1 MTRYLLAGLLAL
13 GLITPAAHAQT
24 APLLTG
30 YQRPLPVVPLD
41 SVTHQITYRGVL
53 PAAGLPQAEVYGRAQ
68 EWLARQFEQYDQVV
82 RFADTGRGVL
92 IGQAMVQAVGPA
104 QKNLEARRFNLLFR
118 FRLRAQ
124 PDGLHYELTDISY
137 PNYPVT
143 TAASDA
149 GGGLTADG
157 LVQWQRADEFS
168 RISTTAAQN
177 RRQPVEFAL
186 RDYDQYTTKG
196 EPKPRM
202 VQQCQGIQEAMTT
215 LVAALGRE
223 LSQPLP

>member
-1 MTRYLLAGLLAL
+1 MTRYLLAGLLVL
-13 GLITPAAHAQT
+13 GLAAPAAHAQT
-24 APLLTG
+24 APLLIV
-30 YQRPLPVVPLD
+30 YYRPLPVVPID
-41 SVTHQITYRGVL
+41 SATHQITYRGVL

-68 EWLARQFEQYDQVV
+68 EWLAQQFEHYDQVV
-82 RFADTGRGVL
+82 RFADAGRGVL
-92 IGQAMVQAVGPA
+92 IGQAIVQAVGPA

-124 PDGLHYELTDISY
+124 AGGLHYELTDISY

-149 GGGLTADG
+149 GGGLAADG
-157 LVQWQRADEFS
+157 LAQWQRADEFS

-177 RRQPVEFAL
+177 RRRPVEPEL
-186 RDYDQYTTKG
+186 RDYDQYTAKG

-202 VQQCQGIQEAMTT
+202 VQQCQGIQEALTALM
-215 LVAALGRE
+215 ASLGRE

>member
-1 MTRYLLAGLLAL
+1 MSRYLLAGLLAL
-13 GLITPAAHAQT
+13 GLTTSAAHAQT

-30 YQRPLPVVPLD
+30 YQRPLPVVPID
-41 SVTHQITYRGVL
+41 SVTHQITYRGTL

-82 RFADTGRGVL
+82 RFADAGRGVL
-92 IGQAMVQAVGPA
+92 IGQAVVQAVGPA

-124 PDGLHYELTDISY
+124 PGHLYYELTDISY
-137 PNYPVT
+137 PHYPVT
-143 TAASDA
+143 SAASDA
-149 GGGLTADG
+149 GGGLAADG
-157 LVQWQRADEFS
+157 LAQWQRADEFS

-177 RRQPVEFAL
+177 RRRPVEPAL
-186 RDYDQYTTKG
+186 RDYDEYTSKG

-202 VQQCQGIQEAMTT
+202 VQQCQGIQEAMTM

>member
-13 GLITPAAHAQT
+13 GLTTSAAHAQT
-24 APLLTG
+24 APVLTG
-30 YQRPLPVVPLD
+30 YQRPLPVVPID
-41 SVTHQITYRGVL
+41 SATHQILYRGTL

-82 RFADTGRGVL
+82 RFADAGRGVL

-124 PDGLHYELTDISY
+124 PGGLYYELTDLSY
-137 PNYPVT
+137 PSYPT
-143 TAASDA
+143 TSTGREV
-149 GGGLTADG
+149 GGGATANA
-157 LVQWQRADEFS
+157 LVEWQRADEFS
-168 RISTTAAQN
+168 RIGTTAAQN
-177 RRQPVEFAL
+177 LRLPVEPEL
-186 RDYDQYTTKG
+186 RDYDEYTSKG

-202 VQQCQGIQEAMTT
+202 LQQCWGIQEAMTT